1 MGVPQSVEAGLLGNT
16 LYAEH
21 RTRGAVRELAELIP
35 GRALSGRRIAVVDEQ
50 PLRSRRTQQGR
61 GVLSRVGREPIL
73 VYRTFRRLEV
83 EERRELPDRTAIR
96 QTGGNVQPL
105 PRVRALREEPAK
117 LVERRLTAQD
127 AVRVVIDQFDRVQY
141 FEKWPCCSNASSPS
155 E

>member
-1 MGVPQSVEAGLLGNT
+1 MRHDREQLDVRVAELG
-16 LYAEH
+16 H
-21 RTRGAVRELAELIP
+21 VRNQLIAELIP
-35 GRALSGRRIAVVDEQ
+35 RRAFSRRRIAVVYEQ

-61 GVLSRVGREPIL
+61 GVLRGICRQPML
-73 VYRTFRRLEV
+73 VHRAFRRLDV
-83 EERRELPDRTAIR
+83 EERRELADRMAIR
-96 QTGGNVQPL
+96 QTGCDMGPL
-105 PRVRALREEPAK
+105 PRVGALREEPAK

>member
-1 MGVPQSVEAGLLGNT
+1 MF
-16 LYAEH
+16 
-21 RTRGAVRELAELIP
+21 
-35 GRALSGRRIAVVDEQ
+35 
-50 PLRSRRTQQGR
+50 
-61 GVLSRVGREPIL
+61 

-96 QTGGNVQPL
+96 QTGGDVRPL

-117 LVERRLTAQD
+117 LVERRLAAQD
-127 AVRVVIDQFDRVQY
+127 AVRMVVDELDRVQY